1 MLDGIDNLIFND
13 LRIRLANNNDAKS
26 VFEWFN
32 SLDSLHYKYIT
43 KTKIIF
49 IEHKK
54 WFESLLK
61 SSSEKIFIIE
71 KNGLSI
77 GNIRFKKNIYFDI
90 DIYIIQEERKKGY
103 AKLVLINFIKI
114 FKQIEKKTIFE
125 VLVSKANLP
134 SLKLF
139 TSCGFKVSGV
149 KKNFYKLRN

>member
-32 SLDSLHYKYIT
+32 SLDSLQYKYIT